1 MAKSP
6 ACEGSNNPRQK
17 RNLSH
22 EYNERE
28 NRVGDNVSIVDDSHA
43 APSRRGALGLI
54 VGAATTLIAAPGFA
68 SAPAILTGAG
78 DIRRVHL
85 YNKNTGDTLDA
96 VYWVEGEY
104 IPEVKSEIDFLMRDW
119 RQNLAIDY
127 DYKTIN
133 FMAALHRR
141 LDTSEPMIVVSGYR
155 SPKTNAMLRRNYR
168 GVAKDSYHTK
178 GMAVDIKVP
187 KRLPSKISRA
197 ARGMGIGGVGQY
209 RTFTHIDSGPVRSW
223 RR

>member
-1 MAKSP
+1 MEPLTK
-6 ACEGSNNPRQK
+6 N
-17 RNLSH
+17 
-22 EYNERE
+22 NERE
-28 NRVGDNVSIVDDSHA
+28 NRVGDNVSIIKNNLE

-54 VGAATTLIAAPGFA
+54 VGAATSIIAAPSFA
-68 SAPAILTGAG
+68 STPALLTGAG

-85 YNKNTGDTLDA
+85 HNKNTGDSLDA
-96 VYWVEGEY
+96 VYWVDGEY

-119 RQNLAIDY
+119 RQNIAIDY
-127 DYKTIN
+127 DYKAVD
-133 FMAALHRR
+133 FLAALHRK
-141 LDTSEPMIVVSGYR
+141 LNTSEPMVVVSGYR
-155 SPKTNAMLRRNYR
+155 SKKTNAMLRRNYR

-178 GMAVDIKVP
+178 GMAVDIKISG
-187 KRLPSKISRA
+187 RLPSKIARA